1 MTPIQT
7 ISGKLFHEMLVSA
20 ANSLENNKQKIN
32 DLNVFPVPDGDTG
45 TNMGLTISAV
55 LNMKPQESAS
65 DCASKAA
72 NAVLLSARGNS
83 GAILA
88 LFFRGFAKAT
98 KGHEEINSEVLANAF
113 SIGKEEAYKAVMNP
127 AEGTILTVIRRC
139 AEDASE
145 YKDQYTDN
153 ISGFLT
159 KLLETAEI
167 TLDQTPEMLPILK
180 EAHVVDA
187 GGCGFV
193 TILRG
198 MLAALIGKPVIAIA
212 PNASNVA
219 PIVQEKADFT
229 DFNTEDIKFQYCTE
243 CIIEK
248 YDCFLGEGKAT
259 VFYDRIEEL
268 GDSIVFVDAEEIVK
282 LHIHTNHPG
291 LVLEL
296 ATTFG
301 SFVTVKVEN
310 MKNQHSALTDIA
322 PQAPA
327 EPEEEIPAI
336 AAPEKK
342 YGFVSVCMGD
352 GIRDMFADFGVDQ
365 IVFGGQTMNPSMQ
378 DILDAVN
385 KTPAEIVYVLP
396 NNKNIDMVATQAA
409 EASEE
414 KQVIVIHTKS
424 VPEGISA
431 LLSFDETAEP
441 DDNTYAMSEAITH
454 VKSLSVTHAV
464 RDACI
469 DGIAVRSGQSMGLV
483 GGKIRSVG
491 NTNSECVEKLASYM
505 KEATYITIFYGE
517 DAAEYEADKVCKI
530 ITEAAPDAEVVLA
543 RGGQPLYDY
552 IISVEVE

>member
-1 MTPIQT
+1 MKPIQT

-20 ANSLENNKQKIN
+20 ANSLENNKQQIN

-45 TNMGLTISAV
+45 TNMGLTIGAV
-55 LNMKPQESAS
+55 LNIKPQESVS
-65 DCASKAA
+65 DCAAKAA
-72 NAVLLSARGNS
+72 SAVLLSARGNS

-98 KGHEEINSEVLANAF
+98 KGCDVMDSETLAKAF
-113 SIGKEEAYKAVMNP
+113 LIGKEEAYKAVMNP
-127 AEGTILTVIRRC
+127 AEGTILTVMRRC
-139 AEDASE
+139 AEDAIE
-145 YKDQYTDN
+145 YKDEYTDN
-153 ISGFLT
+153 VSGLME
-159 KLLETAEI
+159 KLLKTAEI

-180 EAHVVDA
+180 QACVVDA

-198 MLAALIGKPVIAIA
+198 MLAAMVGNPVKSNEGKVPAAEI
-212 PNASNVA
+212 N
-219 PIVQEKADFT
+219 EKADFT
-229 DFNTEDIKFQYCTE
+229 DFNTGDIKFQYCTE
-243 CIIEK
+243 CIVEK
-248 YDCFLGEGKAT
+248 YDCFFGENKAH
-259 VFYDRIEEL
+259 VFYERIEEL
-268 GDSIVFVDAEEIVK
+268 GDSIVFVDAEDIIK

-291 LVLEL
+291 LVLEIG
-296 ATTFG
+296 TTFG
-301 SFVTVKVEN
+301 SFVTVKIEN
-310 MKNQHSALTDIA
+310 MKNQHSALTEA
-322 PQAPA
+322 APA
-327 EPEEEIPAI
+327 APAAEPKAPAI

-414 KQVIVIHTKS
+414 KKVVVIHTKS
-424 VPEGISA
+424 VPEGISS
-431 LLSFDETAEP
+431 LLAFDETAEEE
-441 DDNTYAMSEAITH
+441 DNTYAMSEAIGN

-464 RDACI
+464 RDANI
-469 DGIAVRSGQSMGLV
+469 DGIAVRNGQSMGLV
-483 GGKIRSVG
+483 GGKIKSVG
-491 NTNSECVEKLASYM
+491 SDNSECVEKLLPYM
-505 KEATYITIFYGE
+505 ENAIYITIFYGE
-517 DAAEYEADKVCKI
+517 DAPEYEADKICNM
-530 ITEAAPDAEVVLA
+530 ITAAVPDAEVVLA

-552 IISVEVE
+552 IISVEAE

>member
-1 MTPIQT
+1 MTSIQT
-7 ISGKLFHEMLVSA
+7 ISGKLFYEMLVSA
-20 ANSLENNKQKIN
+20 ANSLENNKQYIN

-45 TNMGLTISAV
+45 TNMGLTIGAV
-55 LNMKPQESAS
+55 LNMKPQESVS
-65 DCASKAA
+65 DCAAKAA
-72 NAVLLSARGNS
+72 SAVLLSARGNS

-98 KGHEEINSEVLANAF
+98 QGCEVIDSEILAKAF
-113 SIGKEEAYKAVMNP
+113 MIGKEEAYKAVMKP
-127 AEGTILTVIRRC
+127 AEGTILTVMRRC
-139 AEDASE
+139 AEDALE
-145 YKDQYTDN
+145 YKDAYVGN
-153 ISGFLT
+153 VSGFMA

-167 TLDQTPEMLPILK
+167 TLDKTPEMLPILK
-180 EAHVVDA
+180 QACVVDA

-198 MLAALIGKPVIAIA
+198 MLAAMVGNPVKSNEGKVPAAQV
-212 PNASNVA
+212 ND
-219 PIVQEKADFT
+219 KADFT
-229 DFNTEDIKFQYCTE
+229 DFNTGDIKFQYCTE
-243 CIIEK
+243 CIVEK
-248 YDCFLGEGKAT
+248 YDCFFGENKAH
-259 VFYDRIEEL
+259 VFYERINEL
-268 GDSIVFVDAEEIVK
+268 GDSIVFVDAEDIIK

-291 LVLEL
+291 LVLEIG
-296 ATTFG
+296 TTFG
-301 SFVTVKVEN
+301 SFVTVKIEN
-310 MKNQHSALTDIA
+310 MKNQHSALTEAA
-322 PQAPA
+322 PAA
-327 EPEEEIPAI
+327 EPEEEKVEI

-414 KQVIVIHTKS
+414 KKVVVIHTKS
-424 VPEGISA
+424 VPEGISS
-431 LLSFDETAEP
+431 LLAFDETAEV
-441 DDNTYAMSEAITH
+441 DDNTYAMSEAIGN

-464 RDACI
+464 RDANI
-469 DGIAVRSGQSMGLV
+469 DGIAVRNGQSMGLV
-483 GGKIRSVG
+483 GGKIKSVG
-491 NTNSECVEKLASYM
+491 ADNSECVEKLLPYMENAS
-505 KEATYITIFYGE
+505 YITIFYGE
-517 DAAEYEADKVCKI
+517 DAPEYEADKICNMI
-530 ITEAAPDAEVVLA
+530 SEAVGDVEVVLA